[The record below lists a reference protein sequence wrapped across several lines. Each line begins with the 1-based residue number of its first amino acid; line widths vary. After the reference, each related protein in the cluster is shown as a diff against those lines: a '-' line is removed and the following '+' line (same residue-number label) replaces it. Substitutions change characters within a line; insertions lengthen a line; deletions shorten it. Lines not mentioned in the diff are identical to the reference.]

1 MNNRPEKPA
10 TGRHE
15 FRDAPGPHL
24 FWILLILFLAL
35 GTDYGFRLADIRQ
48 QHTLL
53 TQLQTQQKQNLDKI
67 GQMQETAK
75 KVYALSVELAQI
87 APTNAA
93 AEQIVKELGIPYT
106 PPPSTVTPPATV
118 STNQNAQ
125 TNK

>member
-1 MNNRPEKPA
+1 M
-10 TGRHE
+10 
-15 FRDAPGPHL
+15 
-24 FWILLILFLAL
+24 LILFLAL
-35 GTDYGFRLADIRQ
+35 GTDYGFRLVDIRQ

-67 GQMQETAK
+67 VQMQETAK

-106 PPPSTVTPPATV
+106 PPPSAVTPPTPV

>member
-1 MNNRPEKPA
+1 MNNRPEKSA

-35 GTDYGFRLADIRQ
+35 GTDYGFRLADLRQ
-48 QHTLL
+48 QHTFL
-53 TQLQTQQKQNLDKI
+53 TQFQTQQKQNFDKI
-67 GQMQETAK
+67 PQMQETAR
-75 KVYALSVELAQI
+75 KVYALSVELVQI
-87 APTNAA
+87 APTNAVV
-93 AEQIVKELGIPYT
+93 EQIVMESGIPYT
-106 PPPSTVTPPATV
+106 PPPPAPV

>member
-1 MNNRPEKPA
+1 MNNSPEKSA

-15 FRDAPGPHL
+15 FREAPKPHL
-24 FWILLILFLAL
+24 FWILLVLFLAL
-35 GTDYGFRLADIRQ
+35 GTDYGFRLADLKQ

-67 GQMQETAK
+67 PQMKDMAQ
-75 KVYALSVELAQI
+75 KVYALSLELAQI

-93 AEQIVKELGIPYT
+93 AEQIVKEAKIPYT
-106 PPPSTVTPPATV
+106 PPPSADTPPAPV
-118 STNQNAQ
+118 STNQNAA

>member
-1 MNNRPEKPA
+1 MNHRPEKSA

-15 FRDAPGPHL
+15 FRGAPGPHL

-35 GTDYGFRLADIRQ
+35 GTDYAFRLADLRQ

-53 TQLQTQQKQNLDKI
+53 TQFQTQQKQNFDKI
-67 GQMQETAK
+67 AQMQETAR

-87 APTNAA
+87 APTNAVV
-93 AEQIVKELGIPYT
+93 EQIVMESGIPYT
-106 PPPSTVTPPATV
+106 PPPTAPV